1 MTFSGSYQKH
11 TKRDSYKEF
20 SGFQLFY
27 QLTYMSAIAAA
38 GLSRHRIFAMAS
50 ELSTTVAHY
59 FADVENLVRSFHYDY
74 PQACRVTGEGAK
86 ENEVRSFLFRLSDA
100 LESGEPLDVF
110 LAREAEAQ
118 GDSYSNEYERDLES
132 LKKWTDAY
140 ASLIISQV
148 LIVII
153 NLISTMIYDM
163 GTKLV
168 GGFMVMSVLFSFM
181 GAWVLSRAA
190 PREVMTLPGPEGSK
204 EQILARKLLLIAF
217 PLAVISGGI
226 LHLFG
231 AGWPWILILSA
242 LILSPVGVVAFV
254 SDRKLSK
261 KEEEFGPFLRSL
273 GGMASSTATTLTES
287 LSQIDLKSFPALE
300 PDATRLG
307 MRLRAR
313 IDKEICWRRFG
324 TETGSQLITEGV
336 RVFYDAVTVGGDPEE
351 VSGLCSMFTA
361 QTSLLRAKRRG
372 VSSTFNWLT
381 LTMHSALSVLLLL
394 VLNIVL
400 SFRSM
405 MQDVIDPDLTANAA
419 QKLEVPLLN
428 YNSGQMAFL
437 REMTIGMLFL
447 LIVVNSIAIVA
458 SDGGFKHKICFYA
471 CLLMV
476 VSSVSFFV
484 VPPVVRSVML
494 EAISS

>member
-1 MTFSGSYQKH
+1 MTSSGSYQKR

-27 QLTYMSAIAAA
+27 QLAYMSAVAAA
-38 GLSRHRIFAMAS
+38 GLSRHRIFALAS

-59 FADVENLVRSFHYDY
+59 FAEVENLVQSFHYDY
-74 PQACRVTGEGAK
+74 PRACRVIGERAK

-100 LESGEPLDVF
+100 LESGEPLDIF

-118 GDSYSNEYERDLES
+118 GESYSNEYERDLES

-140 ASLIISQV
+140 ASLIVSQV

-153 NLISTMIYDM
+153 NLISTMIYDI

-168 GGFMVMSVLFSFM
+168 AGFMVMSVLFSFL
-181 GAWVLSRAA
+181 GAWILSRAA

-217 PLAVISGGI
+217 PLTVIVGGG
-226 LHLFG
+226 LYLLDVD
-231 AGWPWILILSA
+231 WPWILILSA
-242 LILSPVGVVAFV
+242 ALLFPVGIMSLV
-254 SDRKLSK
+254 SDRKLNR
-261 KEEEFGPFLRSL
+261 KEGEFGPFLRSL

-287 LSQIDLKSFPALE
+287 LLHIDLKSFPALE

-313 IDKEICWRRFG
+313 IDKQICWRRFG

-336 RVFYDAVTVGGDPEE
+336 RIFYDAITVGGDPEE
-351 VSGLCSMFTA
+351 VSSLCSMFTTK
-361 QTSLLRAKRRG
+361 TSLLRAKRRG

-381 LTMHSALSVLLLL
+381 IVMHGALSVLLLL
-394 VLNIVL
+394 VLNIVI
-400 SFRSM
+400 SFRTI
-405 MQDVIDPDLTANAA
+405 MQDVISPNLTAEAA
-419 QKLEVPLLN
+419 ETLEIPLLS
-428 YNSGQMAFL
+428 YNTGQMAFL
-437 REMTIGMLFL
+437 KEMTIGMLFL

-471 CLLMV
+471 PLLMV

-484 VPPVVRSVML
+484 VPPIVRSVML
-494 EAISS
+494 QSISS